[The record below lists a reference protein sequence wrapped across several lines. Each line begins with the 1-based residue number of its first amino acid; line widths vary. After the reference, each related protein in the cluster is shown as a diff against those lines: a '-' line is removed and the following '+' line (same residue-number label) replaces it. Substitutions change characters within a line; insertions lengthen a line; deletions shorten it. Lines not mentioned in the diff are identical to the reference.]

1 MSNKKIQRPL
11 IYIDQ
16 SISSTPSNSNMQEV
30 YTNKREQKQG
40 DDIRRKISLAKKE
53 FIEPIPIEA
62 NTSEDSQPASSSQHQ
77 EKHKTSFTRVKPF
90 KDMDLTERLDY
101 LINFPRVLPPVP
113 CVFYTAEKNYQ
124 GYLKEYNGRQV
135 TIQFHDQTSKTFPL
149 DELTNVIMIGI
160 KK

>member
-1 MSNKKIQRPL
+1 MSKKKSQRPL
-11 IYIDQ
+11 LYVDQ
-16 SISSTPSNSNMQEV
+16 SFSRDPSNSNMQEV
-30 YTNKREQKQG
+30 YTNKREQEQG

-53 FIEPIPIEA
+53 SIEPIAIEA
-62 NTSEDSQPASSSQHQ
+62 YTSEDSQPASSSQHQ

-101 LINFPRVLPPVP
+101 LINFPKVLPPVP

-124 GYLKEYNGRQV
+124 GYLKEYNGKQV
-135 TIQFHDQTSKTFPL
+135 TIQFHDQTSKTFSL

>member
-1 MSNKKIQRPL
+1 MSKKKSQRPL
-11 IYIDQ
+11 LYVDQ
-16 SISSTPSNSNMQEV
+16 SFSRDPSNSNMQEV
-30 YTNKREQKQG
+30 YTNKREQERG
-40 DDIRRKISLAKKE
+40 EDIRKKISLAKRE
-53 FIEPIPIEA
+53 HIEPIPIEV
-62 NTSEDSQPASSSQHQ
+62 NNSKDSQPASSFQHQ

-113 CVFYTAEKNYQ
+113 CVFFTAEKNYQ
-124 GYLKEYNGRQV
+124 GYLKEYDGRQV

-149 DELTNVIMIGI
+149 EELTNVIMIGI